1 MSESLK
7 KILAKDIPQ
16 HVYSVINSDL
26 HGLVYLSQS
35 ACIDFLSTTSIFFI
49 ITSNVF
55 NQTTITLS
63 TIIFSIPKYRLILST
78 FTDDPSRSSRGK

>member
-35 ACIDFLSTTSIFFI
+35 ACIDFLSTTSISFI

-63 TIIFSIPKYRLILST
+63 TAIFSIWKY
-78 FTDDPSRSSRGK
+78 FTDDPSRSSRGKC